1 MWRRNA
7 ERRVGFSVLERFMKI
22 THSED
27 KPETEEPGYLQAG
40 YEQVM
45 NGGGTD
51 PSLSMTFCV
60 ALALRTTVM
69 FRKPCP
75 YPKYKHI
82 IKPSEDVGEPRMEYK
97 TGTKEPNCIPN
108 AWCNHMDKSGG
119 KKK

>member
-1 MWRRNA
+1 
-7 ERRVGFSVLERFMKI
+7 MKI

-27 KPETEEPGYLQAG
+27 KPETEDPGYLQAG

-82 IKPSEDVGEPRMEYK
+82 IKPNEDVGEPRMEYK
-97 TGTKEPNCIPN
+97 TGTKEPNCIQMHGVTT
-108 AWCNHMDKSGG
+108 WTRVEE
-119 KKK
+119 KKNKTLTLENCIF